1 MLWIRTGFLSEQVGC
16 CMREKESGKGKT
28 FSYTKEVVDVK
39 IVCIKRKGDVFCEP
53 AAAWASERS
62 ACLYLC
68 GGDESLF

>member
-1 MLWIRTGFLSEQVGC
+1 MYE
-16 CMREKESGKGKT
+16 EKESGKGKT

-39 IVCIKRKGDVFCEP
+39 IVCIIRKGDVFCEP